1 MEAADKTNVEEEDFI
16 QDMLGE
22 QHQRQESND
31 ESSNEE
37 QEEQQEQ
44 QEEQK
49 SDEQQEEKK
58 EEQQQQVISDF
69 DLNKLNE
76 EQMLSAFRKI
86 TGTEATLEDAKKYKD
101 ILGELSKTKEIRE
114 KFPLI
119 LEKFKQSKDVLSYFE
134 DEIAYKASQ
143 LAKDEKYIGKK
154 AAIEELL
161 RSDLK
166 TMGALD
172 TVKLY
177 SKLNAPENVRNSLR
191 YTIKGLGLDPDAVLD
206 NYDEMDEDDKDLF
219 EGFAAKARKELST
232 IGTDIEVPKIMTDD
246 IEKMLTD
253 ELNAKR
259 DDLAAKRS
267 EIQPVALSF
276 VGEVKEF
283 KVSDDFTF
291 KLDLTDEE
299 KRDYADFVTDAI
311 QSGEFNVST
320 DEGKQALYGAV
331 LDEIWLDKRPAVLK
345 AYETHLRTKIEQ
357 EFRIKYNNETPLDDK
372 TKKPEDKGEK
382 IDPMERLF
390 DSMIAER
397 K

>member
-16 QDMLGE
+16 QSMLRGADDPVE
-22 QHQRQESND
+22 PTEPVEPIEPTEPTDPVEPVEPVEPTEPVNAVEPTD
-31 ESSNEE
+31 T
-37 QEEQQEQ
+37 
-44 QEEQK
+44 
-49 SDEQQEEKK
+49 
-58 EEQQQQVISDF
+58 F

-101 ILGELSKTKEIRE
+101 ILGELNKTKEIRE

-232 IGTDIEVPKIMTDD
+232 IGTDIEVPKVLTDD

-259 DDLAAKRS
+259 DDLAAKRN

-299 KRDYADFVTDAI
+299 KRDCADFVTDAI

-357 EFRIKYNNETPLDDK
+357 EFRKKYNNEVPFDDK

-382 IDPMERLF
+382 VDPWDTVIQGMIDER
-390 DSMIAER
+390 R
-397 K
+397 

>member
-1 MEAADKTNVEEEDFI
+1 METADKTNVEEEDFI
-16 QDMLGE
+16 QSMLRGADDPE
-22 QHQRQESND
+22 PSPEPEPEPSPEPDTNP
-31 ESSNEE
+31 EPEPEPSPEPE
-37 QEEQQEQ
+37 PEPTP
-44 QEEQK
+44 
-49 SDEQQEEKK
+49 
-58 EEQQQQVISDF
+58 SDF
-69 DLNKLNE
+69 DLDKLNE

-101 ILGELSKTKEIRE
+101 ILGELNKTKEIRE

-166 TMGALD
+166 NMGALD

-191 YTIKGLGLDPDAVLD
+191 YTIKGLGLDPDAVLE

-357 EFRIKYNNETPLDDK
+357 EFRIKYNNETPLDSK
-372 TKKPEDKGEK
+372 KEKPEESRDK